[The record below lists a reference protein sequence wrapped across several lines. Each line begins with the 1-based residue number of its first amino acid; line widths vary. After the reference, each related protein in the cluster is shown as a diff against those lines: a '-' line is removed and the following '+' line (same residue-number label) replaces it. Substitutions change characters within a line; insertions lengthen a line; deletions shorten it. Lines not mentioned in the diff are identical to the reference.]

1 MTEQGL
7 SLWKKILH
15 MERLISLAKSLFAQP
30 LKPCSD
36 TDMEGTPNLKRYKM
50 SWMDQMVTWVAVSE
64 IFTKVAYRS

>member
-1 MTEQGL
+1 MKEDLTYGT
-7 SLWKKILH
+7 IL
-15 MERLISLAKSLFAQP
+15 SLAKSLFAQP

-36 TDMEGTPNLKRYKM
+36 TDMKGTPNLKRYKM